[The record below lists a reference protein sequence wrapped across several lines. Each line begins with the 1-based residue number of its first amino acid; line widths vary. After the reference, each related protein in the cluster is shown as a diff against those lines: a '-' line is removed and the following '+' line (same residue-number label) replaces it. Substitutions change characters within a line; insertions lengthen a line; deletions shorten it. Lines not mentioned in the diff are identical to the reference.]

1 MTDRLTRA
9 QPATPAPLP
18 TADGA
23 ARDRELGWA
32 LRALCVTETVSYGV
46 LYYAFPVLAGSIT
59 ADTGWSTTA
68 ITAVFSAA
76 LVVSGLAGIVVGRLL
91 DRYGPRWVMTGGS
104 ALGVAAVVVIATAPT
119 FWLFTAGW
127 LLAGFGM
134 AAVFYPPAFTAVT
147 VWFGPKRVRAL
158 TAITLLAGFAST
170 IFAPLTAALDAHL
183 SWRDTYLVLAAV
195 LAVITVPAHVIA
207 LRPAWRHPES
217 EAAPPEPD
225 RAEPDRAEPDGAEPA
240 VTAPDAAGSV
250 DLVPV
255 DRRVF
260 GLLAAAFTIYDVCLY
275 ATVVGTV
282 PLVQE
287 RGYSATAASWA
298 LGIAGAGQV
307 LGRLG
312 YAQLV
317 RRIGLRTRTVVI
329 FAVSVVTSGLFAILP
344 GPYGLLVA
352 VSLVA
357 GNARGLATLLSATTI
372 SDRWGT
378 ARYARLNGVFNA
390 PLMIASAIAPFLGA
404 GLAALLGGYP
414 AAFAVLAGLGLVAVL
429 LVTLDP
435 GRPEGLRSLPPRGR
449 GRRYYRRGTQE

>member
-1 MTDRLTRA
+1 VPGQVTDRLARA
-9 QPATPAPLP
+9 QPPTPAPHP
-18 TADGA
+18 AADA

-76 LVVSGLAGIVVGRLL
+76 LVVSGLAGILVGRLL
-91 DRYGPRWVMTGGS
+91 HRHGPRWVMTGGS
-104 ALGVAAVVVIATAPT
+104 LLGVASVVVIATAPT

-127 LLAGFGM
+127 LLAGVAM
-134 AAVFYPPAFTAVT
+134 SSVFYPPAFTAVT
-147 VWFGPKRVRAL
+147 VWFGPNRLRAL
-158 TAITLLAGFAST
+158 TAITLLAGLAST

-183 SWRDTYLVLAAV
+183 SWRGTYLVLAAI
-195 LAVITVPAHVIA
+195 LAVLTVPAHFFA
-207 LRPAWRHPES
+207 LRPAWRHPTPG
-217 EAAPPEPD
+217 ADP
-225 RAEPDRAEPDGAEPA
+225 AEPGPAEEGPG
-240 VTAPDAAGSV
+240 TAPA
-250 DLVPV
+250 DLIPV

-298 LGIAGAGQV
+298 LGIAGVGQV
-307 LGRLG
+307 LGRLS
-312 YAQLV
+312 YARLV
-317 RRIGLRTRTVVI
+317 RRIGLRARTVAI
-329 FAVSVVTSGLFAILP
+329 FTVSVVSTALFAVLP
-344 GPYGLLVA
+344 GPYGLLLV

-357 GNARGLATLLSATTI
+357 GNARGLATLLSATAI

-390 PLMIASAIAPFLGA
+390 PLMIASAIAPFFGA

-414 AAFAVLAGLGLVAVL
+414 AAFAAFAVL
-429 LVTLDP
+429 GVAATILVSRREP
-435 GRPEGLRSLPPRGR
+435 RP
-449 GRRYYRRGTQE
+449 T